1 MDKRFFLA
9 LFLSLVVIAISQL
22 LFPPLKPKPGTSLA
36 TDSSS
41 VQTKSVSSTSP
52 ATTAPDTEEASRAV
66 DSKKISSTVPTADTA
81 IRAPGETTT
90 VVTPKAIYKF
100 SSLGAAPVSI
110 VIRDYVNRSAS
121 GGLVDLAAEGPPLL
135 GYKLITPTDTADLAK
150 VPFTLL
156 QAKNAEGDDALTYS
170 ATVKGHAVTIGYTI
184 PHDTLASYALG
195 VSGRVQGLSGQ
206 SYLLTELPR
215 TLRSAEADT
224 IADHRSLAYSFK
236 PQRDHARSVLFG
248 SLDPGDKTLEPGPLS
263 WVAVKN
269 KYFVLGIL
277 APPKGTLFS
286 EVTLTG
292 GARTSKV
299 ATNAAATVV
308 QEIRNNTFGFEIYA
322 GPQESQRLARMGQDF
337 DHVNPYGWR
346 FLQSVVHPIA
356 SKVIQALLWMH
367 NRLNLTYGWVLVILG
382 IVVRLALWP
391 LNQSTMRSSLKMQE
405 LQPKLAAA
413 QKKYKDPV
421 QQREAIMKVYQEAGV
436 SPFAGLTGCL
446 PALLPMPILFAL
458 FFVFQ
463 NTIEFRGVPF
473 LWLHDISI
481 KDPLYILPL
490 LMGASMYLLSWIG
503 MRNAPP
509 NPQAKMM
516 GYMFPVMMTVVLI
529 NMASGLNLYYTAQNI
544 AALPQQWLLARE
556 RAKMRPS
563 G

>member
-1 MDKRFFLA
+1 MPKTV
-9 LFLSLVVIAISQL
+9 STIAV
-22 LFPPLKPKPGTSLA
+22 A
-36 TDSSS
+36 TDTIA
-41 VQTKSVSSTSP
+41 Q
-52 ATTAPDTEEASRAV
+52 A
-66 DSKKISSTVPTADTA
+66 IAD
-81 IRAPGETTT
+81 TTT

-100 SSLGAAPVSI
+100 TTQGAAPVSI

-121 GGLVDLAAEGPPLL
+121 GGVVDLASEGPPLL
-135 GYKLITPTDTADLAK
+135 SYKLVTPSDTADLAK
-150 VPFTLL
+150 VPFVLL
-156 QAKNAEGDDALTYS
+156 RGKSSKGEDSLTYS
-170 ATVKGHAVTIGYTI
+170 ASVKGHPLSITYRI
-184 PHDTLASYALG
+184 PQDTVASYS
-195 VSGRVQGLSGQ
+195 VSMKGQVQGLSGQ

-236 PQRDHARSVLFG
+236 PERDHSRSVLFG

-286 EVTLTG
+286 EVTLAG

-308 QEIRNNTFGFEIYA
+308 QEIKNDSFGFNLYA

-367 NRLNLTYGWVLVILG
+367 NRLSLTYGWVLVILG
-382 IVVRLALWP
+382 IAVRLALWP

-421 QQREAIMKVYQEAGV
+421 QQREAIMKVYQDAGV

-516 GYMFPVMMTVVLI
+516 SYMFPVMMTVVLI

-544 AALPQQWLLARE
+544 AALPQQWFLARE
-556 RAKMRPS
+556 RAKLRPS